1 MAIID
6 NHKQVKIDKAFS
18 DKHVEMFAFFDSK
31 GIDVEVS
38 DNFKDFQ
45 HFLTHLSPDDYPYRY
60 DISFNDDNLD
70 LRDDTYANN
79 AFALYLKKDNKI
91 IATYAAKEL
100 GFSYFVNDFIE
111 FTSDEKAE
119 FSKDFSKKMFDEK
132 GTHMYSSCQWVSKD
146 HRGKRFGMILDH
158 LKKNICFDIFN
169 ADINYAIHKSQFAD
183 YHIKGLHYDESKY
196 LATIPNGDVG
206 GAGEAID
213 KVYNIAWTTKDEWL
227 IKRNEVKS
235 LYTS

>member
-100 GFSYFVNDFIE
+100 GFSYFVRVRGARNHDF
-111 FTSDEKAE
+111 FAPGG
-119 FSKDFSKKMFDEK
+119 DFSDV
-132 GTHMYSSCQWVSKD
+132 W
-146 HRGKRFGMILDH
+146 KRRRFFI
-158 LKKNICFDIFN
+158 
-169 ADINYAIHKSQFAD
+169 
-183 YHIKGLHYDESKY
+183 
-196 LATIPNGDVG
+196 DV
-206 GAGEAID
+206 
-213 KVYNIAWTTKDEWL
+213 
-227 IKRNEVKS
+227 
-235 LYTS
+235 